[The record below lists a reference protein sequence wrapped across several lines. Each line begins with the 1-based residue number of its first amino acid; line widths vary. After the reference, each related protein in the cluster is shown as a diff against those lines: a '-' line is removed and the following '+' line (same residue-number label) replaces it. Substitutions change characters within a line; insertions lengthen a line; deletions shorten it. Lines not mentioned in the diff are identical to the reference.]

1 MQLVALG
8 NPHFSLAECA
18 RLGELCSRAAAR
30 GEAKHDGVALVVTT
44 GRQTLAAART
54 AGHAATL
61 EAFGATLLTDTC
73 WRVLGRAC
81 RNPDPDPNPNPNPNP
96 NPEPNPN
103 PNPNPSPNP

>member
-1 MQLVALG
+1 MALG

-44 GRQTLAAART
+44 GRQTLAAARA

-73 WRVLGRAC
+73 WCMLA
-81 RNPDPDPNPNPNPNP
+81 
-96 NPEPNPN
+96 EPVVP
-103 PNPNPSPNP
+103 PTARGPASTQTPTPPLALTLTLALAP